1 MSSFSESALE
11 KKLAELSN
19 SQQSVQT
26 LSLWLIHHRKHA
38 GIIVH
43 VWHRELKIAK
53 PSRKLT
59 FIYLANDVI
68 QNSKRKGPE
77 FTKAFEGVLVDAFS
91 HVARESEQSC
101 KKQMER
107 VLNIWQERVV
117 YEPDFIQQ
125 LKLTVDESSSPVSV
139 DNAGSKVA
147 HGHPPSCPS
156 SRERQSQSNRVRNI
170 EIVKGH
176 ESATSD
182 STSSISS
189 EARYIGEEKR
199 APKRTYPIVED
210 EEDDDYRV
218 NFSPIDTG
226 TSPMLT
232 ENLIKALQDL
242 ENAAS
247 GDATVR
253 QKIASLPQE
262 VQDVSLLENIADK
275 AAAER
280 LSKIVDEAC
289 LLLAEYN
296 GRLAAELDDRRQLAR
311 MLTEYINSQKEILG
325 EKEKK
330 LARRFPP
337 QLSGQL
343 VPSHRNHPF
352 HRNFSHQLQEM
363 QHLSLYLPPR
373 RHPRTPIVFSGI

>member
-1 MSSFSESALE
+1 MMSSFSESALE

-43 VWHRELKIAK
+43 VWHRELKRAK

-77 FTKAFEGVLVDAFS
+77 FTKAFEAVLVDAFS

-107 VLNIWQERVV
+107 VLNIWQERIV
-117 YEPDFIQQ
+117 YDVDFIQQ
-125 LKLTVDESSSPVSV
+125 LKLTVDESNSPLPVEI
-139 DNAGSKVA
+139 AGSKVVYDQ
-147 HGHPPSCPS
+147 PPSCPS
-156 SRERQSQSNRVRNI
+156 SSERQSRSNRIRIAEV
-170 EIVKGH
+170 VKGH

-182 STSSISS
+182 SSSSISS
-189 EARYIGEEKR
+189 ETRYIGEEKR
-199 APKRTYPIVED
+199 APKRSYPVED

-218 NFSPIDTG
+218 NYSPIDTG
-226 TSPMLT
+226 TGPLLT

-330 LARRFPP
+330 LAEYKQKLAQVTQVRKE
-337 QLSGQL
+337 LK
-343 VPSHRNHPF
+343 SHIQNLPD
-352 HRNFSHQLQEM
+352 
-363 QHLSLYLPPR
+363 LSLLPNVTGGLAPL
-373 RHPRTPIVFSGI
+373 PSAGDLFSSD